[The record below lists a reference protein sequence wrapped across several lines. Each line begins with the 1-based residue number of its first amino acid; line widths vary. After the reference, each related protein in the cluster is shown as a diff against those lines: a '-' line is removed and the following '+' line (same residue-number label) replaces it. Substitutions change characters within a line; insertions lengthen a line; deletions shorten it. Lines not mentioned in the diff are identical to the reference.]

1 MRSWDGDP
9 VRRHIKETGMAS
21 SRFQGRI
28 VFITGGASGI
38 GEGAARR
45 FAKEGARLAIAD
57 INEEGARAV
66 AESLP
71 EAMALRTDTSDPA
84 SVERAIAATVDRFG
98 KIDVIFNNAGIS
110 GEQKP
115 VHEMSIENWNR
126 VVAIN

>member
-1 MRSWDGDP
+1 
-9 VRRHIKETGMAS
+9 MAS